1 MIRKT
6 KNAPLV
12 INLDGPDGN
21 VFSLMNNAK
30 RLSRKIG
37 YRDSH
42 LDIIIEKMMSGDY
55 ANAVK
60 TFDKYFGKYV
70 ILETT
75 NEELL
80 TGISPI

>member
-12 INLDGPDGN
+12 INLDGPAGN

-30 RLSRKIG
+30 RLAREVG

-55 ANAVK
+55 ANAVR
-60 TFDKYFGKYV
+60 TFDKYFGEYV
-70 ILETT
+70 VLETT

>member
-12 INLDGPDGN
+12 INLDGPAGN

-30 RLSRKIG
+30 RLAREIG
-37 YRDSH
+37 YPFEKQNT
-42 LDIIIEKMMSGDY
+42 ICEKMMSGDY

-60 TFDKYFGKYV
+60 TFDKYFGEYV
-70 ILETT
+70 VLETT

>member
-1 MIRKT
+1 MP
-6 KNAPLV
+6 NAPLV

-21 VFSLMNNAK
+21 VFSLMSNAK
-30 RLSRKIG
+30 RLAREVG

-42 LDIIIEKMMSGDY
+42 LDIICEKMMSGDY

-80 TGISPI
+80 NA

>member
-6 KNAPLV
+6 VERELV

-21 VFSLMNNAK
+21 VFSLMSNAK
-30 RLSRKIG
+30 RLAREVGFDVFYQNTIC
-37 YRDSH
+37 
-42 LDIIIEKMMSGDY
+42 EKMMSGDY
-55 ANAVK
+55 VNAVK
-60 TFDKYFGKYV
+60 TFDKYFGEFV

-80 TGISPI
+80 SA

>member
-1 MIRKT
+1 MIRAAKS
-6 KNAPLV
+6 KREIV

-21 VFSLMNNAK
+21 VFSLMSNAK
-30 RLSRKIG
+30 RLAREVG

-42 LDIIIEKMMSGDY
+42 VDIIIEKMMSGDY

-80 TGISPI
+80 NA

>member
-6 KNAPLV
+6 KKSPLV

-21 VFSLMNNAK
+21 VFSLMSNAK
-30 RLSRKIG
+30 RLAREVGFDVFYQNTIC
-37 YRDSH
+37 
-42 LDIIIEKMMSGDY
+42 EKMMSGDY
-55 ANAVK
+55 VNAVK
-60 TFDKYFGKYV
+60 TFDKYFGEFV

-80 TGISPI
+80 SA

>member
-12 INLDGPDGN
+12 INLDGPAGN

-37 YRDSH
+37 YPFEKQNT
-42 LDIIIEKMMSGDY
+42 ICEKMMSGDY
-55 ANAVK
+55 ANAVR
-60 TFDKYFGKYV
+60 TFDKYFGEYV
-70 ILETT
+70 VLETT

>member
-1 MIRKT
+1 MIRKST
-6 KNAPLV
+6 VAKNI

-21 VFSLMNNAK
+21 VFSLLSNAK
-30 RLSRKIG
+30 RLAREVG
-37 YRDSH
+37 YAFDEQN
-42 LDIIIEKMMSGDY
+42 IITEKMMSGDY

-60 TFDKYFGKYV
+60 TFDMYFGDYV

-80 TGISPI
+80 NA